1 MASYDGTN
9 KSSAGCAQHLP
20 YWEINAPYTRELYN
34 EAMAE
39 ASPEAVKFCNP
50 DGYNGPEIEV
60 DASTLTEDS
69 GRHGVQTI
77 WAVLTFPLSLAQTNS
92 RRILICSTPRLESS
106 RLSRKKK
113 LLNPG

>member
-20 YWEINAPYTRELYN
+20 YWEINTPYTRELYN

-60 DASTLTEDS
+60 DTGAITNAICRVLQHGDGWDMMSFLYTAIPTEYDPYLE
-69 GRHGVQTI
+69 V
-77 WAVLTFPLSLAQTNS
+77 
-92 RRILICSTPRLESS
+92 ILCSKADLFHW
-106 RLSRKKK
+106 L
-113 LLNPG
+113 

>member
-20 YWEINAPYTRELYN
+20 YWEINTPYTRELYN

-50 DGYNGPEIEV
+50 DGYNQQDKYIFRFYHYSSSLPGISTSLQRV
-60 DASTLTEDS
+60 RAQRATQSAAAKIFLAS
-69 GRHGVQTI
+69 
-77 WAVLTFPLSLAQTNS
+77 
-92 RRILICSTPRLESS
+92 
-106 RLSRKKK
+106 
-113 LLNPG
+113 

>member
-20 YWEINAPYTRELYN
+20 YWEINTPYTRELYN

-50 DGYNGPEIEV
+50 DGYNGPEIE
-60 DASTLTEDS
+60 
-69 GRHGVQTI
+69 
-77 WAVLTFPLSLAQTNS
+77 VLTFPLSLAQTNS

>member
-20 YWEINAPYTRELYN
+20 YWEINTPYTRELYN

-60 DASTLTEDS
+60 DASTS
-69 GRHGVQTI
+69 KSN
-77 WAVLTFPLSLAQTNS
+77 APM
-92 RRILICSTPRLESS
+92 
-106 RLSRKKK
+106 K
-113 LLNPG
+113 L